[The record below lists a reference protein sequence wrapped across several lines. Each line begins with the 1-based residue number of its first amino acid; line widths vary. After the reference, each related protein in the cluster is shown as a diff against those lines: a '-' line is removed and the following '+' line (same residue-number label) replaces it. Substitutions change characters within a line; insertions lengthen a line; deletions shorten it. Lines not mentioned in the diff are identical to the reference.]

1 MIVGKWRAT
10 RKWGHSLGSQL
21 VKFEHIELLN
31 CIASC
36 IDTPSLELEP
46 GSVWIQHLS
55 IGQTLMVTP
64 CFSSLVHIRYIRLS
78 GTFFTTSQPLCMN
91 KTSSYHAIPVHSFL
105 HQNPHSLYSKPP
117 QTTRKQV
124 HKFQTPRL
132 LLLKSCVSPL
142 KGPIKKPLA
151 STNAHSNKWRLRNAV
166 INASPLNI
174 VVAGPTTLTL
184 NSTRCGYKHWYVFYI
199 CN

>member
-91 KTSSYHAIPVHSFL
+91 NTSSYHAIPVHSFL
-105 HQNPHSLYSKPP
+105 HQNPHSLYSKLPKRQGNKFTIP
-117 QTTRKQV
+117 NTKTSPSEVLCVTIEGSHQKAPCFNQRPLQQV
-124 HKFQTPRL
+124 TFAQCCDQRITFEHR
-132 LLLKSCVSPL
+132 
-142 KGPIKKPLA
+142 
-151 STNAHSNKWRLRNAV
+151 
-166 INASPLNI
+166 
-174 VVAGPTTLTL
+174 
-184 NSTRCGYKHWYVFYI
+184 RCGANNTDFKQY
-199 CN
+199 